1 MVHCFISK
9 RDGNT
14 VTATPTLQ
22 FSNLFF
28 QKSMNFYS
36 KKWIAQ
42 PRRDLQLRYVWKL
55 GMWATHFTMNSYL
68 EKRGVKRVFFL
79 WRPTWVT
86 KNPFSLKLLDI
97 WPSALEYS
105 SIGPK
110 YTSYVK
116 EKYVHALVF
125 ILWTFE
131 NWKKAKNVTAN
142 KKILLYYRLE
152 VRNV

>member
-1 MVHCFISK
+1 MSWILTSTSNVFFMCSFHFSYKKTMVHCFISK

-42 PRRDLQLRYVWKL
+42 PRRDLQLKYVWKL

-68 EKRGVKRVFFL
+68 EKKGGEKGVYFCDG
-79 WRPTWVT
+79 RPGSQKKT
-86 KNPFSLKLLDI
+86 FSLKLLDI

-105 SIGPK
+105 LIGPK
-110 YTSYVK
+110 YTSYVR
-116 EKYVHALVF
+116 EK
-125 ILWTFE
+125 
-131 NWKKAKNVTAN
+131 
-142 KKILLYYRLE
+142 
-152 VRNV
+152 